1 MTKLDKA
8 KNLIEMHYKK
18 ADCGIFDS
26 RNTVGDEMTTVYKD
40 RELQIDICY
49 FYEYFE
55 VFGLSNAEFK
65 ELKRYYNELRAE
77 D

>member
-1 MTKLDKA
+1 MTRLDKA
-8 KNLIEMHYKK
+8 KNLIETYYKK

-26 RNTVGDEMTTVYKD
+26 RNTEGDEMTTVYKD

-55 VFGLSNAEFK
+55 VFGLTNAEFR
-65 ELKRYYNELRAE
+65 ELKRYYNELRGE
-77 D
+77 

>member
-8 KNLIEMHYKK
+8 KNLIETYYKK
-18 ADCGIFDS
+18 ADCGIFDT
-26 RNTVGDEMTTVYKD
+26 RNTAGDKMTTVYKD

-55 VFGLSNAEFK
+55 VFGLSNAEFR
-65 ELKRYYNELRAE
+65 ELKRYYNELRGE
-77 D
+77 

>member
-1 MTKLDKA
+1 MTRLDKA
-8 KNLIEMHYKK
+8 KNLIETHLKS
-18 ADCGIFDS
+18 ATCGIFDS

-55 VFGLSNAEFK
+55 VFGLTNAEFR
-65 ELKRYYNELRAE
+65 ELKRYYNELRGE
-77 D
+77 